1 MVYRSKEFAL
11 KERRLRELIDA
22 CFVEL
27 VSLSLR
33 FIFMQ
38 ECAKFSYINDSSLIH
53 ENHHIRVVIS

>member
-11 KERRLRELIDA
+11 KERRLREPIDE
-22 CFVEL
+22 CFLEL

-38 ECAKFSYINDSSLIH
+38 ECAKFS
-53 ENHHIRVVIS
+53 